1 MMVVDTSAL
10 VAILAGEPE
19 HDAFNEKI
27 ATAEKCSLSAA
38 NYVETH
44 IVIESRFGDAGTRE
58 LALYLHES
66 EMSIVP
72 VDRDQA
78 DLARLAYR
86 DFGRGKHEAQLN
98 FGDCFA
104 YALAKRLGA
113 PLLFKGGDFS
123 KTDVMVA

>member
-10 VAILAGEPE
+10 VAVLAGEPE
-19 HDAFNEKI
+19 HGIFNEKI
-27 ATAEKCSLSAA
+27 AAAERCALSAA
-38 NYVETH
+38 NYAETH
-44 IVIESRFGDAGTRE
+44 IVIESRLGDAGTRE

-66 EMSIVP
+66 GIAIVP

-78 DLARLAYR
+78 DLARLAYK

-123 KTDVMVA
+123 KTDLLVA

>member
-10 VAILAGEPE
+10 VAILTGEPE

-27 ATAEKCSLSAA
+27 ATAERCALSAA
-38 NYVETH
+38 NYAETH

-66 EMSIVP
+66 GISTVP

-78 DLARLAYR
+78 DLARLAYK

-123 KTDVMVA
+123 KTNLLIA

>member
-1 MMVVDTSAL
+1 MTVVDTSAL
-10 VAILAGEPE
+10 MAILSGEPE
-19 HDAFNEKI
+19 HDVFNEKI
-27 ATAEKCSLSAA
+27 AAAETCAISAA

-44 IVIESRFGDAGTRE
+44 IVIESRLGDAGTRE

-66 EMSIVP
+66 GMNVMP

-78 DLARLAYR
+78 DLARLAYKH
-86 DFGRGKHEAQLN
+86 FGRGKHPAGLN

-113 PLLFKGGDFS
+113 SLLFKGNDFS
-123 KTDVMVA
+123 KTDVKAA